1 MQRALAEKLVAE
13 MRGDIET
20 RARALEQTVGKRL
33 NPTPPATAPA
43 AAPAPP
49 KK

>member
-13 MRGDIET
+13 MRGDVET
-20 RARALEQTVGKRL
+20 RARALEQTVNKRL
-33 NPTPPATAPA
+33 TPATPAPA
-43 AAPAPP
+43 AAPAAP